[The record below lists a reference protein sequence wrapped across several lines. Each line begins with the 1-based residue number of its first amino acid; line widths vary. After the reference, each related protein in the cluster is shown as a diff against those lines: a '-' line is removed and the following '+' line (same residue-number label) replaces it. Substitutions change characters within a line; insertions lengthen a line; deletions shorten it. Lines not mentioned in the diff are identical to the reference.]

1 MSKMLMK
8 SLKADLPALAELIR
22 SQGRGRDTVL
32 AHITPKEAAL
42 LKRRGGSGTINPD
55 TGLPEFQEDYVSG
68 YDIDYGAPVPEPQAE
83 VPYTEPVAGSYSG
96 ETFAPTPPSYA
107 YDFEA
112 QPGGFYGGA
121 APTAQ
126 EFAQGLSAAQPQLTR
141 GVDPYELAA
150 RGVTAPQI
158 TTPPQADKSI
168 FEKLGL
174 SEKDLTR
181 LGLGTVM
188 AGGLTAQNVARTR
201 QAGQQAQAAKGQL
214 QQLATPYQQTGA
226 QLQGA
231 AQRGELSAASQQA
244 LQAAQAQM
252 AQGVATR
259 GGVGAAQM
267 QTQLAGLRNLLLEN
281 QFNLGLRV
289 SQIGD
294 NYAMGAIKTG
304 LEANRAI
311 GAANQQFYG
320 QLTQLLAPFI
330 TGVATAPTPTRTS

>member
-1 MSKMLMK
+1 MSKLLMK

-42 LKRRGGSGTINPD
+42 LKKRGGSGTINPD
-55 TGLPEFQEDYVSG
+55 TGLPEFQEDFGGFDVPDVGAEQATMAQFPEYYPSGAAPETTFEPTYVSG
-68 YDIDYGAPVPEPQAE
+68 YDVPTGGFYPGGEMPRATGYDVGGADVAFRGAE
-83 VPYTEPVAGSYSG
+83 VPAAVPGAERATLPGVV
-96 ETFAPTPPSYA
+96 TPPAEEKAWY
-107 YDFEA
+107 
-112 QPGGFYGGA
+112 
-121 APTAQ
+121 
-126 EFAQGLSAAQPQLTR
+126 
-141 GVDPYELAA
+141 
-150 RGVTAPQI
+150 
-158 TTPPQADKSI
+158 
-168 FEKLGL
+168 EKLGL
-174 SEKDLTR
+174 SPKDLTR
-181 LGLGTVM
+181 LGLGATM
-188 AGGLTAQNVARTR
+188 AGGLTAANVARTR
-201 QAGQQAQAAKGQL
+201 QAVQQAQQARGQL

-226 QLQGA
+226 QLTGA

-311 GAANQQFYG
+311 GAANQQFYN
-320 QLTQLLAPFI
+320 QLASLLAPFI
-330 TGVATAPTPTRTS
+330 TGAATAPTPTPTK